1 MLYNEKLFVKEVRIH
16 LITFFIIIITK
27 LSINIFYI
35 YIIILQAVLKF
46 ARLVANKLK
55 IVPFKSEMPTSE
67 ELKSFSLELCVPLR
81 PDSITM
87 NEE

>member
-1 MLYNEKLFVKEVRIH
+1 MLYNEKPFVKEVRIL
-16 LITFFIIIITK
+16 LITFFIIKTKFSVSNFDVYIT
-27 LSINIFYI
+27 
-35 YIIILQAVLKF
+35 LQAVLKF
-46 ARLVANKLK
+46 SRLNKVK

>member
-1 MLYNEKLFVKEVRIH
+1 MLYNEKPFVKEVRIL
-16 LITFFIIIITK
+16 LITFFIMKTKFSVSNFDVYIT
-27 LSINIFYI
+27 
-35 YIIILQAVLKF
+35 LQAVLKF
-46 ARLVANKLK
+46 SRLNKVK